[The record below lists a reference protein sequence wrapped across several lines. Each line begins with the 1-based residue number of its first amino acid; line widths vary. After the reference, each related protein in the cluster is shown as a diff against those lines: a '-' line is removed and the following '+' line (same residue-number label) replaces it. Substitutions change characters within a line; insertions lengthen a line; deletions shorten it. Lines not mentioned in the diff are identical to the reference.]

1 MKLVILSDN
10 RSNPS
15 VVEAKTEHGLSIYL
29 ESPRYKLLLDTG
41 ASDLCV
47 QHAEKLGVNLSEL
60 DYIFLSHGHN
70 DHCGGLSAVL
80 TSCPKTPVLL
90 SADALTAQCESLRG
104 GLHSLTPT
112 WPTTKQYKTFTET
125 KEADKDLCVI
135 TRIVQHH
142 PLPKGNDA
150 LLNYGKPDH
159 FMHEAALYHN
169 GLLFTGCAHNG
180 LLNIL
185 ASCPHKIRYVVGG
198 FHLLEGKESLEE
210 IENLGMTLKTHY
222 PDVIFYTGHC
232 TADKA
237 YSALKNILGAQLQS
251 FHILQTINF

>member
-1 MKLVILSDN
+1 MKVVILSDN

-15 VVEAKTEHGLSIYL
+15 VVEAKTEHGLSMYL
-29 ESPRYKLLLDTG
+29 ESPRYKILLDTG

-47 QHAEKLGVNLSEL
+47 QHAEKVGISLSEL

-112 WPTTKQYKTFTET
+112 WPESRQYRTFTRTE
-125 KEADKDLCVI
+125 EIADDLWCI
-135 TRIVQHH
+135 TQIPHSH
-142 PLPKGNDA
+142 PLPLGNEN
-150 LLNYGKPDH
+150 LLNHGKPD
-159 FMHEAALYHN
+159 FFTHEAALYHR
-169 GLLFTGCAHNG
+169 GMLFTGCAHNG

-185 ASCPHKIRYVVGG
+185 EACPGEIHQVVGG
-198 FHLLEGKESLEE
+198 FHLLAEKESLKQLEE
-210 IENLGMTLKTHY
+210 LGVSLKERY
-222 PDVIFYTGHC
+222 PRVVFYTGHC
-232 TADKA
+232 TADKPYA
-237 YSALKNILGAQLQS
+237 VLKNILGENLQF
-251 FHILQTINF
+251 FHLLQTINF